1 MTSLEPT
8 PLDHFDRLAHVL
20 RGLRS
25 VVAPAQVVR
34 VIADEGLTPLGA
46 QGAALAVPGTTTRL
60 IVHVAGPASRMSVA
74 N

>member
-60 IVHVAGPASRMSVA
+60 VVHVAE
-74 N
+74 